1 MAKKRGR
8 PKKLK
13 SERLD
18 AAMRIRLSASE
29 LKAIQKAAGAADLSA
44 SEWARLQLQRAT
56 SQDNV

>member
-29 LKAIQKAAGAADLSA
+29 LKAIKTAANAADLSA
-44 SEWARLQLQRAT
+44 SEWARLQLRNAAG
-56 SQDNV
+56 SGSI

>member
-13 SERLD
+13 SDRLD

-29 LKAIQKAAGAADLSA
+29 LKAIKTAADAADLSA
-44 SEWARLQLQRAT
+44 SEWARLQLQRAA
-56 SQDNV
+56 SKDSV